1 MKERIK
7 SIRKEARLT
16 QEEFGS
22 MLGVSRIAVTTY
34 ETGRV
39 VPDKSVRLLICEK
52 FNVSETW
59 LETGEGAPYK
69 EDLKKDLI
77 PALVH
82 ALRQMPDVQ
91 ALLEAKLPYV
101 SDETFQKMN
110 EAFAA
115 FLKDLK

>member
-1 MKERIK
+1 MKDRIK
-7 SIRKEARLT
+7 KIRKDLNMNQT
-16 QEEFGS
+16 EFGEAI
-22 MLGVSRIAVTTY
+22 GTTLAAYSKY
-34 ETGRV
+34 ETGKV
-39 VPDKSVRLLICEK
+39 IPDKTTRMLICSK

-59 LETGEGAPYK
+59 LETGEGLPYK
-69 EDLKKDLI
+69 EGLI

-110 EAFAA
+110 EAFSA